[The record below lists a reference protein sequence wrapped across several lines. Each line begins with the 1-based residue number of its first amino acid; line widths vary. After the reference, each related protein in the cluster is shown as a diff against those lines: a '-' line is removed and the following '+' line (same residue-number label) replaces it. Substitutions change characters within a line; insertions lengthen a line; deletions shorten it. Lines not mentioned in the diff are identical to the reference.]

1 MQAYEPL
8 LRANASAI
16 RSTKSDGLAHANIG
30 HFFAERLGYTT
41 VIPDYRLLSHGARF
55 PSGGED
61 VSLVIDWL
69 REVLTKQNGYRNIDI
84 FIVGNSA
91 GGIHLSTYL
100 FTPDFAASR
109 SKVMTSDSEA
119 SVVLR
124 GVIFLSV
131 PFNFRQGDPSRDQV
145 LQEYYGDEIDS
156 RAPQGLLKAAMLQ
169 DPDAVLP
176 NVTAMLLNGSLDPD
190 DEIMDPRDEFLH
202 EWKLLDERSR
212 ERLTVAMMEGHNH
225 ISPALS
231 LGTNIEM
238 EEAWGYQVGEFVDS
252 LRS

>member
-1 MQAYEPL
+1 M
-8 LRANASAI
+8 
-16 RSTKSDGLAHANIG
+16 
-30 HFFAERLGYTT
+30 
-41 VIPDYRLLSHGARF
+41 
-55 PSGGED
+55 
-61 VSLVIDWL
+61 
-69 REVLTKQNGYRNIDI
+69 
-84 FIVGNSA
+84 GNSA

-100 FTPDFAASR
+100 FTPDFAVSR

-124 GVIFLSV
+124 GVIFL
-131 PFNFRQGDPSRDQV
+131 QGDPSRDQV
-145 LQEYYGDEIDS
+145 LQEYYGDEVDS

-190 DEIMDPRDEFLH
+190 DEIMDPRDEFLY

-212 ERLTVAMMEGHNH
+212 ERLTVAMMDGHNH